1 MAVKQKV
8 SFLNVTTSE
17 GVKEFEIFDE
27 GTNNLANLAKQTA
40 DTAKSTAETAKTSAS
55 SADSKAVKAQ
65 STADSALSKANQAS
79 TGLNNCIKTASLN
92 ATYESTS
99 KTLTLAIATT
109 K

>member
-27 GTNNLANLAKQTA
+27 ATNTLANTAKSTA
-40 DTAKSTAETAKTSAS
+40 DTAKSTADTAKASAS
-55 SADSKAVKAQ
+55 TADGKAVKAQ
-65 STADSALSKANQAS
+65 STADSALAKANQAN
-79 TGLNNCIKTASLN
+79 TGLANCIKTATLN

-99 KTLTLAIATT
+99 KTLTLAVATT